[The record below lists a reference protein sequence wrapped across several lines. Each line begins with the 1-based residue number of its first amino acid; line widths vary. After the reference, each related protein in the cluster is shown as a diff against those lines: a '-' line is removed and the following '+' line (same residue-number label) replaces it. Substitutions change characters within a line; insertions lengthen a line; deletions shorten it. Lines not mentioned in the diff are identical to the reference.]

1 MRTVGSHEAKTHLPR
16 LLDCVDEG
24 ESVTTARRGQPV
36 TRLVPIEGDAKTRCR
51 QAARRIG
58 ERRKRLGG
66 VPVAELIDSIREG
79 RRH

>member
-1 MRTVGSHEAKTHLPR
+1 MRTVGSYEAKTHLPR
-16 LLDCVDEG
+16 LLDCVAGG
-24 ESVTTARRGQPV
+24 ESVTITRRGQPV
-36 TRLVPIEGDAKTRCR
+36 ARLVPIEDDAKARCR

-79 RRH
+79 RRY

>member
-1 MRTVGSHEAKTHLPR
+1 MRTVGSYEAKTRLPR
-16 LLDCVDEG
+16 LLDCVAGGEG
-24 ESVTTARRGQPV
+24 VTTARSGQPV
-36 TRLVPIEGDAKTRCR
+36 ARQAPVKDDAKRRCR

-58 ERRKRLGG
+58 ERRQRLGG